1 MTLSAL
7 RCAAPGINSWL
18 LAGLFFVIP
27 TTIAPAY
34 WLMLA
39 ILLLWLVEGRF
50 AEKWQALRGNS
61 VFWVFQAY
69 FWILPLGLLW
79 TEDFGDGRRM
89 VNRAM
94 FFLLSPVLLTV
105 ARPEHR
111 WRYLG
116 AFLLGVTMCEMLAY
130 YNWLRLHAF
139 AFLPEGIQV
148 DKNEFDTAPFVD
160 RIMYAPVLALAA
172 YVAGHE
178 LLFREGRLRA
188 LFGFSLL
195 LTAGNLIISGGRTG
209 QLAFIV
215 LMGLL
220 TIQRFARRPVLG
232 SIGAVA
238 VMAGVFAL
246 AYAGS
251 EYFRERTDVALHE
264 LANYE
269 NAVDSAVGLR
279 IVYNINSWRIFA
291 DHPLAG
297 VGTGDFEEAYRI
309 VNDRHTPMWRPTHN
323 PHSQYLMAL
332 TTTGFLGGI
341 VLLLTLLPPA
351 LLRLPRSDGL
361 DRLRVALPVLF
372 LIICALESYLWRTNT
387 SLMFVLFSV
396 MLYASPSYATTP
408 WREVGK

>member
-1 MTLSAL
+1 MSLSAL
-7 RCAAPGINSWL
+7 RAAAPDVNSWL

-39 ILLLWLVEGRF
+39 ILLLWLLEGRF
-50 AEKWQALRGNS
+50 ALKWQALRGNS
-61 VFWVFQAY
+61 VFWAFQAY

-79 TEDFGDGRRM
+79 TEDFDDGRRM
-89 VNRAM
+89 VSRAM

-116 AFLLGVTMCEMLAY
+116 AFLVGVTMCELLAY
-130 YNWLRLHAF
+130 YNWLQLHVWH
-139 AFLPEGIQV
+139 FLPEGIRV
-148 DKNEFDTAPFVD
+148 DKDQRDTAPFVD
-160 RIMYAPVLALAA
+160 RIMYTPVLALAA

-178 LLFREGRLRA
+178 LLFGDRRLRT
-188 LFGFSLL
+188 LFGISLL
-195 LTAGNLIISGGRTG
+195 LTAGNLLISGGRTG

-220 TIQRFARRPVLG
+220 TLQKFARRPVLG

-238 VMAGVFAL
+238 VMASVFAI
-246 AYAGS
+246 AYGGS
-251 EYFRERTDVALHE
+251 EYFRERTDSALRE
-264 LANYE
+264 LSDYE
-269 NAVDSAVGLR
+269 SAVNNAVSLR
-279 IVYNINSWRIFA
+279 IVYNINSWRIFSE
-291 DHPLAG
+291 HPLTG
-297 VGTGDFEEAYRI
+297 VGTGDFEETYRL
-309 VNDRHTPMWRPTHN
+309 VNARHTPAWDPTHN
-323 PHSQYLMAL
+323 PHSQYLLAL
-332 TTTGFLGGI
+332 TTTGLFGGI
-341 VLLLTLLPPA
+341 ALLVALLPPA

-372 LIICALESYLWRTNT
+372 LLICALESYLWRTNT

-396 MLYASPSYATTP
+396 LLYASPPSHEL
-408 WREVGK
+408 RK